1 MKRESA
7 REINQLM
14 IEFSEKLNNSI
25 FLVDETNIQE
35 YNQYRLA
42 VGQIMGTMLLEI
54 MNPIYKQYPD
64 LEPKEL
70 KAD

>member
-7 REINQLM
+7 KEINQLM
-14 IEFSEKLNNSI
+14 MEFSKKLNDSI
-25 FLVDETNIQE
+25 FLVDKTNIQE

-42 VGQIMGTMLLEI
+42 IGQIMGTMLLEI

-70 KAD
+70 KAE

>member
-7 REINQLM
+7 KEINQLM
-14 IEFSEKLNNSI
+14 MEFSKKLNNSI
-25 FLVDETNIQE
+25 FLVDKTNIQE

-70 KAD
+70 KAE